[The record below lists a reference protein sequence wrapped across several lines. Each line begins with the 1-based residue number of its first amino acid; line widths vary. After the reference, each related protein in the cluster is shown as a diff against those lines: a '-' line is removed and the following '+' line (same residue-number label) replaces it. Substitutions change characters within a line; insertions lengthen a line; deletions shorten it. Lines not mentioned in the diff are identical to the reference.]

1 MQIAT
6 AALAAFVAANLLVS
20 VLLWRSPIPTRAQQ
34 VGQSLIIWLVPVLGF
49 AVVWY
54 FLREGHSAGGSSSG
68 FVDNVSVADGDVL
81 RDHISS
87 DHSSSGDV
95 GSGH

>member
-1 MQIAT
+1 MQIAA
-6 AALAAFVAANLLVS
+6 AALTALVAANLLVS
-20 VLLWRSPIPTRAQQ
+20 IILWRSPIPTRGQQ

-54 FLREGHSAGGSSSG
+54 FLCESRRTGGSSSG
-68 FVDNVSVADGDVL
+68 FVDNISVADGDVL
-81 RDHISS
+81 RDHNSS
-87 DHSSSGDV
+87 DHGSSADV

>member
-1 MQIAT
+1 MQIAA
-6 AALAAFVAANLLVS
+6 AALASLFATNLLVS
-20 VLLWRSPIPTRAQQ
+20 VLLWRSPIPTRGQQ

-54 FLREGHSAGGSSSG
+54 FLREGRNAGGSSSG
-68 FVDNVSVADGDVL
+68 FVDNLPVADGDLL

-87 DHSSSGDV
+87 DHTSSADV